1 MLLNNEWVNQGI
13 KEELKKCMEKNENE
27 SIVVQNLRDTV
38 TLLRGNCI
46 AIQAY
51 FKKQEK
57 SLITLTPKENIKRT
71 NKTQSQ

>member
-57 SLITLTPKENIKRT
+57 AQTTYHYS
-71 NKTQSQ
+71 